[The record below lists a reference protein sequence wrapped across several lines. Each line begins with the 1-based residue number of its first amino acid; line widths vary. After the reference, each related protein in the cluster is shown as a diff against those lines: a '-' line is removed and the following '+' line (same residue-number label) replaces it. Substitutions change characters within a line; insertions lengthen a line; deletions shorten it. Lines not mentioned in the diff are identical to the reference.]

1 MVFKVALRAVLAAL
15 TLAAGA
21 SWATAADDPSG
32 TWLTQDRRARIR
44 IERCGPGGAQLC
56 GYVVWLREAVT
67 EGGQPRADAQNPDAG
82 KRTRPLLG
90 HQLLLGLA
98 PEANGRYAGQ
108 IYNSEDGKKYDVT
121 VWTETPGQLQVRGC
135 LIAFLCST
143 QSWRAANDTL
153 PGQLAAATGT
163 PGGPRPDPEWA
174 TAATGTAKR
183 EPAKTAPAKPK
194 S

>member
-1 MVFKVALRAVLAAL
+1 MVFTVAIRAALAAL
-15 TLAAGA
+15 ALASSG
-21 SWATAADDPSG
+21 SWAAAAQDPSG

-44 IERCGPGGAQLC
+44 LERCGPARDRLC

-67 EGGQPRADAQNPDAG
+67 EAGQPRSDAQNPEAG

-90 HQLLLGLA
+90 HQLMFGLA
-98 PEANGRYAGQ
+98 PDAEGKYAGQ

-121 VWTETPGQLQVRGC
+121 VWSDAPGQLQVRGC

-143 QSWRAANDTL
+143 QSWRTASDTL
-153 PGQLAAATGT
+153 PGQLAAATGS
-163 PGGPRPDPEWA
+163 PGGPQPDPEWA
-174 TAATGTAKR
+174 AGSTGTARR
-183 EPAKTAPAKPK
+183 EPPKAAPAKPK